1 MASKAQASLAF
12 FLALNLLCFSMT
24 SATTTTITCPSDIYL
39 NLKLCVNV
47 LGLITIPPNA
57 QCCGI
62 LGTLADAE
70 AAACVCAAI
79 KANVLGIPLN
89 LTLNLTLNLLL
100 KGCGKTLPVNYVC
113 PAY

>member
-12 FLALNLLCFSMT
+12 FLALNMLFFNMS
-24 SATTTTITCPSDIYL
+24 SATITYTCPSDVYL

-47 LGLITIPPNA
+47 LGLITLPPNA

-79 KANVLGIPLN
+79 KANILGIPLN
-89 LTLNLTLNLLL
+89 LTLDVALNLLL
-100 KGCGKTLPVNYVC
+100 KGCGKTLPAGYVC
-113 PAY
+113 PA